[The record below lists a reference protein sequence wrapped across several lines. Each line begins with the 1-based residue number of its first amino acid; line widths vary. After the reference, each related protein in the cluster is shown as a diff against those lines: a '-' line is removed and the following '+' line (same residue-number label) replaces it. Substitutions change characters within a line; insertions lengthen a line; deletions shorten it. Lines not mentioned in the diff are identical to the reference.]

1 MNKYDEFIA
10 SIAKLPDAE
19 KQRLSDTWCPD
30 EGGDEAT
37 ATLGSAV
44 WTTIRISDGK
54 GFQERAIRF
63 LTSAGVD
70 DPQGEL
76 DEFIRSF
83 G

>member
-10 SIAKLPDAE
+10 RIAKLPEGE
-19 KQRLSDTWCPD
+19 KQRISDTWCPD
-30 EGGDEAT
+30 EGGDETT

-54 GFQERAIRF
+54 GFQERATRF
-63 LTSAGVD
+63 LVSAGVE

-76 DEFIRSF
+76 DGFIRIF

>member
-10 SIAKLPDAE
+10 RIAKLPEGE
-19 KQRLSDTWCPD
+19 KQRISDIWCPD

-44 WTTIRISDGK
+44 WTTIGISDGK
-54 GFQERAIRF
+54 GFQERATRF
-63 LTSAGVD
+63 LMTAGVE

-76 DEFIRSF
+76 DEFIRVF
-83 G
+83 R